1 MLELNTVLP
10 KKIIIE
16 EKAIEK
22 IPNVI
27 EKLGNFKSILIVSGK
42 ITHKLAG
49 VKISKLLIKDHKLNF
64 GYVENPDEQT
74 INDIKQIGKSSD
86 IDLILGIGG
95 GKNIDVARAVAC
107 NLKIPYISIPTVTS
121 HDGIASDR
129 SIISR
134 GNSKYPVIGNL
145 PLAVI
150 ADLDVLVKAPFRYFA
165 SGCGDI
171 IAKYT
176 AVLDWQLA
184 RDEIGEDYDK
194 QSADMSLSAAKTIIN
209 MSKNYRKNFKSSVK
223 ILTESLISCG
233 IAMSIAKSSRPGS
246 GAEHMFCHTIDHL
259 YPKNTALHGEK
270 VGLGTYIMSFLHGID
285 FEIIKDALVAY
296 NLPINSKQ
304 IKIPSEMLV
313 KALSNAHSIRS
324 DMRYTILRHGIKE
337 NDAEKLLKEI
347 KVI

>member
-1 MLELNTVLP
+1 VLELKTELP
-10 KKIIIE
+10 KEIIIE
-16 EKAIEK
+16 ERAIEQ

-27 EKLGNFKSILIVSGK
+27 RKLGNFESILMVSGK

-49 VKISKLLIKDHKLNF
+49 VKISKLLIKDYKLNF
-64 GYVENPDEQT
+64 GYVEIPDEQT
-74 INDIKQIGKSSD
+74 INDIKQIGKTSN

-95 GKNIDVARAVAC
+95 GKNIDVARAVAY
-107 NLKIPYISIPTVTS
+107 NLKIPYISIPTVIS

-134 GNSKYPVIGNL
+134 GNSKYPLIGKP

-150 ADLDVLVKAPFRYFA
+150 ADLDLLTKAPFRYFA
-165 SGCGDI
+165 AGCGDV

-184 RDEIGEDYDK
+184 RDEVGEDYDK
-194 QSADMSLSAAKTIIN
+194 QSADISLSAAKTIIN
-209 MSKNYRKNFKSSVK
+209 MSKNYRKNFKNSVK
-223 ILTESLISCG
+223 TLTESLISCG
-233 IAMSIAKSSRPGS
+233 IAMAIAKSSRPGS

-270 VGLGTYIMSFLHGID
+270 VGLGTYIMSFLHEKY
-285 FEIIKDALVAY
+285 FEIIKDALFAY
-296 NLPINSKQ
+296 NLPMNSKQ
-304 IKIPSEMLV
+304 IKIPEEILI
-313 KALSNAHSIRS
+313 KALSTAHSIRS
-324 DMRYTILRHGIKE
+324 DMRYTILKHGIKE
-337 NDAEKLLKEI
+337 KDAEKLLKEI